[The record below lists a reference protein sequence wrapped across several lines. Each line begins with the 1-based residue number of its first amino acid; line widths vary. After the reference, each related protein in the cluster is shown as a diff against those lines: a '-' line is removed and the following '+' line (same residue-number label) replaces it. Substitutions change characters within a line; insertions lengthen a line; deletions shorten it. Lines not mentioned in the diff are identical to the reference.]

1 LKIRIVM
8 RVYQVD
14 IWRLNYMRME
24 F

>member
-8 RVYQVD
+8 RVYQVY